1 MTHIKNIRKTA
12 LVTWASLCLT
22 GLIATSC
29 HTVGNT
35 NLEVVTGTVLDESN
49 EPAVWASVTQKGNS
63 KNQVSTDNDGRFKIF
78 VPAGAKVRV
87 SYVGYEDVIVK
98 AQDGMTVKFESD
110 GKCLDRVKV
119 VKVSGTVLGD
129 NNEPLIGYGVQQ
141 NNNPKNAVI
150 TDFDGHFTIYVPA
163 GDLLR
168 VCYEGYYDNV
178 IEAKDGMTIILNH
191 NPNYKKPSFI
201 VK

>member
-1 MTHIKNIRKTA
+1 MKLIKIFSKTI
-12 LVTWASLCLT
+12 LVAWVSLCLM

-29 HTVGNT
+29 RTV
-35 NLEVVTGTVLDESN
+35 DK
-49 EPAVWASVTQKGNS
+49 SVQGVELV
-63 KNQVSTDNDGRFKIF
+63 Q
-78 VPAGAKVRV
+78 
-87 SYVGYEDVIVK
+87 
-98 AQDGMTVKFESD
+98 
-110 GKCLDRVKV
+110 
-119 VKVSGTVLGD
+119 VSGTALGD
-129 NNEPLIGYGVQQ
+129 NNEPLIGGGVQQ

-150 TDFDGHFTIYVPA
+150 TDIDGHFTIYVPA